1 MLLLQEMGNS
11 CVHEKQKTHKCTIC
25 NNSFAVEGKLKAHKA
40 YVHEKQKA
48 QKCTICDSSSFTA
61 KGSVRKHIAFVL
73 EK

>member
-25 NNSFAVEGKLKAHKA
+25 NNSFAVERKLKAHKA

-48 QKCTICDSSSFTA
+48 QNA
-61 KGSVRKHIAFVL
+61 PFVKVL
-73 EK
+73 VLLQKD